1 MALLYSKFTI
11 FSSPPTITTTPP
23 IKRNLG
29 NANHFKPLQPSPH
42 SNPKLEISTRNA
54 GTPHPLPSYLTLL
67 QLES

>member
-23 IKRNLG
+23 INRNLG
-29 NANHFKPLQPSPH
+29 NANHFKPLQPTPH
-42 SNPKLEISTRNA
+42 SDPKLEISTRNA
-54 GTPHPLPSYLTLL
+54 GAPPPPALLFNPL